1 MNPML
6 SATHPAADAAP
17 VALIT
22 GGARRIG
29 AILTEHLH
37 QYGYRVLIHYRHSA
51 VEARAL
57 AERLN
62 AQRPAS
68 AAIVEA
74 DLDRDE
80 AITPLVAAALAQFG
94 RVDALI
100 NNASAFYP
108 TPVGEATPAH
118 WDELM
123 SSNAKAPFFLSQA
136 LVPELRQRRGC
147 IINIADIHA
156 HQPLPEYTLYCMA
169 KAANTML
176 TRSLA
181 RELAP
186 LVRVNSVAPGAILWP
201 EHDAE
206 LSAQGKQALLNRI
219 PLQRLGSPDNIAQAV
234 LMLLQ
239 NDYLTGQIVA
249 VDGGRSLT

>member
-1 MNPML
+1 MNPTSSL
-6 SATHPAADAAP
+6 PSTIDDDAP

-29 AILTEHLH
+29 ATLTEHLH
-37 QYGYRVLIHYRHSA
+37 QHGYRVLIHYRHSA
-51 VEARAL
+51 GAAQAL
-57 AERLN
+57 AQRLN
-62 AQRPAS
+62 TQRPAS
-68 AAIVEA
+68 AATVQA
-74 DLDRDE
+74 YLDRDE
-80 AITPLVAAALAQFG
+80 SIITLVTDALSHFD
-94 RVDALI
+94 RVDVLI

-108 TPVGEATPAH
+108 TPVGEATPVH

-136 LVPELRQRRGC
+136 LVPELRRRRGC

-156 HQPLPEYTLYCMA
+156 QQPLPGYTLYCMA

-206 LSAQGKQALLNRI
+206 LDSSGQQALLKRI
-219 PLQRLGSPDNIAQAV
+219 PLQRLGSPDNIAQTV

-249 VDGGRSLT
+249 VDGGRSLD